1 MRDEKENE
9 HVQTRPGKIKEKNLK
24 KRKKAGIPTQEME
37 GGLLVRAHFLSLG
50 TPLVGSFGLVSSSA

>member
-24 KRKKAGIPTQEME
+24 TRKKAGIPTQEME
-37 GGLLVRAHFLSLG
+37 GGLLGLTSCPLG
-50 TPLVGSFGLVSSSA
+50 PH

>member
-9 HVQTRPGKIKEKNLK
+9 RVQTRPGKIKEKNFK
-24 KRKKAGIPTQEME
+24 KKKKSRDSNSRN
-37 GGLLVRAHFLSLG
+37 GGRTFRTHFLSLG